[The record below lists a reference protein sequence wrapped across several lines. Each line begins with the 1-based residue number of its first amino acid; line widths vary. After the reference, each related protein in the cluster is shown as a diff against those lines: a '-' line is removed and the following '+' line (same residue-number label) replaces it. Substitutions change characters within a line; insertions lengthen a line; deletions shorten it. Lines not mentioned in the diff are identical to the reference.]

1 MAPDLPQRRPRGHRP
16 WPDPGNGAVHCARMR
31 RALETLVRWLAEALV
46 RLYYPVRFVEGGER
60 IPADR
65 PVVFVLNHP
74 NGLLDPLVL
83 RVATG
88 RMARFL
94 AKSTLLSNPVGRLA
108 MDAFGSIPVYR
119 AKEAGAR
126 AGDVSRNEESFA
138 RCRAALARGEALALF
153 PEGVSHSDPQLRP
166 LKTGA
171 ARIALSAEQEV
182 ADGGGAL
189 GVTIVPVGLFYERK
203 ARFRSRVLLVVGE
216 PLLVGPLLPRYRADE
231 RAAVDQLTD
240 EIKTRLDEVVLQ
252 AETRE
257 LLAGIARVAR
267 WTAAASA
274 REGDPDDLAAQ
285 HRRTRELLTAYQQLR
300 ERDPARVEAVAA
312 EARAYART
320 LYHLGVRNPWALEI
334 ELIAPGRVF
343 GAVAKLALALPLA
356 IIGAL
361 LGWLPYRLA
370 GQAAARITRDEDI
383 LGTVKLIGG
392 AAFLFV
398 GWSAEALAAGA
409 LLGAAWAAPVFLL
422 GIVSG
427 YVALWFEELVG
438 DTAEAVRYL
447 WLRAFH
453 FDTARRLTER
463 RRALADAVASALREP
478 HERAA
483 RGPMSAPREAP

>member
-1 MAPDLPQRRPRGHRP
+1 
-16 WPDPGNGAVHCARMR
+16 MR

-46 RLYYPVRFVEGGER
+46 RLYYPVRSVEGGER

-88 RMARFL
+88 RVARFL
-94 AKSTLLSNPVGRLA
+94 AKSTLFSNPLGRLA
-108 MDAFGSIPVYR
+108 MGAFGTIPVYR
-119 AKEAGAR
+119 AHESGAR
-126 AGDVSRNEESFA
+126 AKDASRNEESFT

-171 ARIALSAEQEV
+171 ARIALSAEDEN
-182 ADGGGAL
+182 AGRL

-216 PLLVGPLLPRYRADE
+216 PLPVAPLLPRYRADE
-231 RAAVDQLTD
+231 RAAVDALTD
-240 EIKTRLDEVVLQ
+240 EIKVRLDEVVLQ
-252 AETRE
+252 SETRE

-267 WTAAASA
+267 WTADTKAADIDA
-274 REGDPDDLAAQ
+274 DDLAAQ
-285 HRRTRELLTAYQQLR
+285 HRRTRELLTAYQQLQA
-300 ERDPARVEAVAA
+300 RDPARVEAVAA
-312 EARAYART
+312 EARGYART
-320 LYHLGVRNPWALEI
+320 LRHLGVRNPWALEI

-343 GAVAKLALALPLA
+343 AALVKLALALPLA
-356 IIGAL
+356 VTGAL
-361 LGWLPYRLA
+361 MGWLPYRLA
-370 GQAAARITRDEDI
+370 GRVAARLTRDEDI
-383 LGTVKLIGG
+383 LSTVKLIAG

-398 GWSAEALAAGA
+398 GWLVEALAAGA
-409 LLGAAWAAPVFLL
+409 LAGPGWAPPVFLL
-422 GIVSG
+422 GIGSG

-463 RRALADAVASALREP
+463 RRALADAVATAL
-478 HERAA
+478 H
-483 RGPMSAPREAP
+483 EAP